1 MQQLHTK
8 IRFAITTS
16 DTVAKTD
23 LNIGVCLKCV
33 HTQHALLD
41 ILRPYISDGISKLP
55 FMPINALR
63 EACKYHTHIAL
74 NKYVVDA
81 DNSGFVFWFTKR
93 SANIGKACEKLTLG
107 LLAALYRWFKRI
119 LCTEWEDLWNQ
130 NKRQSLN
137 KTLYFYIDRRTQR

>member
-1 MQQLHTK
+1 MQKLHTK

-23 LNIGVCLKCV
+23 LNIGACLKCAY
-33 HTQHALLD
+33 TQHALLD
-41 ILRPYISDGISKLP
+41 ILRPYISEGISKLP

-81 DNSGFVFWFTKR
+81 VNSEFVFWFIKR
-93 SANIGKACEKLTLG
+93 SANICKVCEKSLWAFLRHYIAG
-107 LLAALYRWFKRI
+107 LSAYYALNGKIYGTKINGRV
-119 LCTEWEDLWNQ
+119 
-130 NKRQSLN
+130 
-137 KTLYFYIDRRTQR
+137 